1 MSEVVPLYRPK
12 LKQEWRVSRFRKH
25 RTVGGVRGKCQS
37 SSQEIVQ
44 TKTLAT
50 LEGCPEAR
58 PTAETYPGGGEA
70 PPAPVGSVGARAAG
84 AGSAVSS
91 ETGGAAPAGRAPRW
105 PDRRRARS

>member
-44 TKTLAT
+44 VKTLAT
-50 LEGCPEAR
+50 VEGCHEAQL
-58 PTAETYPGGGEA
+58 TVEAYPGGGET
-70 PPAPVGSVGARAAG
+70 PPAPVESVGVGAGG
-84 AGSAVSS
+84 AGSAVPS
-91 ETGGAAPAGRAPRW
+91 ETGGAAVAGAGG
-105 PDRRRARS
+105 